1 MKKRILSVLLALVM
15 VLGMLPVTA
24 FAEGS
29 DFTIKNG
36 VLTKYK
42 GPGGDVTIPSSVTS
56 IRYEAFKD
64 CTGLTSVT
72 IPNGVTSI
80 GREAFYNC
88 MGLTSVAIPSSVTKI
103 EAAVFCGCTDLTSV
117 TIPYSV
123 TSIGGYAFSKCRS
136 LTRMSIPDSVTNIG
150 WEAFSKCTS
159 LTSVTIPNSVTSTG
173 KWAFSDCTGLTS
185 VIIPNGVTSV
195 DYGTF
200 ARCTGLTNVT
210 IPDGVTSIGTSA
222 FLECTGLTSVI
233 IPNSVTS
240 IHQWAFNGCS
250 GLTDI
255 YYSGT
260 VSQWNSIEIRP
271 GNSDLNDATIHYNCS
286 GPGKDNNVSDNSHM
300 PELAET
306 ISDEAILR
314 AKLLTV
320 DHSFVFYR
328 EWTSP
333 VQIMAEHLDPMPA
346 VTWYTVENLID
357 MYYQSAKK
365 SNTSSNNI
373 ANVTSVEFY
382 EYLLFKLLD
391 SKELGYLSITEP
403 FGLIEEASGER
414 INGAL
419 LKKIVSSGFKAGS
432 KIEDE
437 NLVDIK
443 NMCISICGTDDIEDI
458 GWLDTILV
466 SGKSIDEFATEFVKL
481 YSLTSVSD
489 ARAEAIRM
497 IGENTQIP
505 ALRTAA
511 ANVYTSIRQAKKE
524 GVDYCLSGGLE
535 ASLDNL
541 TTWLLD
547 KMVDK
552 MCDINPTS
560 HIWKAASDST
570 TFVMDTIF
578 LTDDISTNTIYILG
592 MANVERALLSA
603 IDKAEQSFQKNMS
616 VENAQQLVALADTL
630 KREITVGCDLVI
642 KQVDHCERGNLNW
655 NGILDLLSMIQKEKF
670 NIGATIKW
678 IFGDKDSSY
687 AKVRK
692 DIISIKKSVELADFY
707 AGSVSV
713 LEFLREVKSTT
724 PSAWASGEVKKA
736 VNYGILPEWMRNN
749 YQNNLTR
756 IEFCALLEYMI
767 EGKTGKTALQLANEL
782 AQVQGGHFKAPF
794 DDALY
799 MEVNDI
805 ARLGIISGVGN
816 NLFNPL
822 GEITRQEAAT
832 MLYRTANVLGYDTS
846 SNAISFSDVA
856 TWATKGVSYVT
867 TKGIMVGTSNGFDP
881 GGKYTKEQAILTM
894 VRFYENVF

>member
-1 MKKRILSVLLALVM
+1 MGKKS
-15 VLGMLPVTA
+15 
-24 FAEGS
+24 FEECH
-29 DFTIKNG
+29 N
-36 VLTKYK
+36 
-42 GPGGDVTIPSSVTS
+42 
-56 IRYEAFKD
+56 
-64 CTGLTSVT
+64 LTSVV
-72 IPNGVTSI
+72 IPVGVT
-80 GREAFYNC
+80 
-88 MGLTSVAIPSSVTKI
+88 
-103 EAAVFCGCTDLTSV
+103 
-117 TIPYSV
+117 TIRDV
-123 TSIGGYAFSKCRS
+123 AFSNCS
-136 LTRMSIPDSVTNIG
+136 NLVNI
-150 WEAFSKCTS
+150 
-159 LTSVTIPNSVTSTG
+159 
-173 KWAFSDCTGLTS
+173 
-185 VIIPNGVTSV
+185 
-195 DYGTF
+195 
-200 ARCTGLTNVT
+200 T
-210 IPDGVTSIGTSA
+210 IPDGVTSIKTLAFEGTPWQKNQGDFVTINGILLRYQGTATDVTIPNGITKICGGA
-222 FLECTGLTSVI
+222 FYKCTQLSNVIIPDSVTEIGSNAFDYCTNLSSVI
-233 IPNSVTS
+233 IPEKVTKIEAWTFRHCS
-240 IHQWAFNGCS
+240 NLSNVYIPNGLSDIELSAFEGCTRLNNVNLPETLTTIGRDAFS
-250 GLTDI
+250 DCNNLTDI
-255 YYSGT
+255 YYLGSK
-260 VSQWNSIEIRP
+260 SQWDQIKVYQPNNSLD
-271 GNSDLNDATIHYNCS
+271 SATIHYNCFGS
-286 GPGKDNNVSDNSHM
+286 GKDDNVSDNSNM
-300 PELAET
+300 PEVAET
-306 ISDEAILR
+306 ISDETILR

-320 DHSFVFYR
+320 DHSFDFYR

-357 MYYQSAKK
+357 MYYQFAKK
-365 SNTSSNNI
+365 RNMSSNNV
-373 ANVTSVEFY
+373 ADVTSVEFY

-432 KIEDE
+432 KIKDE

-443 NMCISICGTDDIEDI
+443 NMCISICGTDDIKDI

-489 ARAEAIRM
+489 ARAKAIRM

-511 ANVYTSIRQAKKE
+511 ANVYTSIRLAKKD
-524 GVDYCLSGGLE
+524 GIDYCLSGGLE

-552 MCDINPTS
+552 MCDINPAS

-578 LTDDISTNTIYILG
+578 LTDDISTDTIYILG

-603 IDKAEQSFQKNMS
+603 IDKAEQSFQKDMS
-616 VENAQQLVALADTL
+616 VENAQQLVALADAL
-630 KREITVGCDLVI
+630 KREIIVGCDLVI

-655 NGILDLLSMIQKEKF
+655 NGILDLLSMIHKEKF
-670 NIGATIKW
+670 DFGATMKW

-687 AKVRK
+687 EKVRK

-713 LEFLREVKSTT
+713 LELLREVKSTT
-724 PSAWASGEVKKA
+724 PSAWANGEVKKA

-782 AQVQGGHFKAPF
+782 AQVQGGNFKAPF

-832 MLYRTANVLGYDTS
+832 MLYRTANVLGYDTT

-856 TWATKGVSYVT
+856 AWATKGVSYVT

-894 VRFYENVF
+894 VRFYENVS